1 MDLLDAGQDIFKETT
16 ESAATTVGEEL
27 AGSCPV
33 GWVQS
38 VQSSLLVYTFHS
50 FLSNRK

>member
-38 VQSSLLVYTFHS
+38 SLLVYKLPS
-50 FLSNRK
+50 FLSIN